1 MSDERKD
8 RDWSFTEIL
17 SFFRLVQGVISYFI
31 FGIGVI
37 VLGEMYYAMNGQPR
51 PGWLSTLESVYGS
64 MWSGTQNATQW
75 FFEGH
80 PSATD
85 CAVTF
90 VQFNDGQ
97 EIARMTFD
105 SRNLSDL
112 SQQVSGNGG
121 VWQKVQM
128 TTGPKKGAQGWVI
141 RADFLQKRAACGEQ
155 SSN

>member
-1 MSDERKD
+1 MSDEPKD
-8 RDWSFTEIL
+8 RRWSFTEIH
-17 SFFRLVQGVISYFI
+17 SFFRLVEGFIGYLI

-51 PGWLSTLESVYGS
+51 PGWLSTLESAYGAV
-64 MWSGTQNATQW
+64 WNGTQSATHW
-75 FFEGH
+75 FFDAR
-80 PSATD
+80 PSA

-90 VQFNDGQ
+90 VQFNSGQ

-112 SQQVSGNGG
+112 SQQISGNGG

-128 TTGPKKGAQGWVI
+128 TTGPNKGAEGWVI
-141 RADFLQKRAACGEQ
+141 RDDFLQKRAACGEQ